1 MRKAKIEEIEML
13 RALAFVA
20 VVVQH
25 AIAHYT
31 YDPGM
36 TPGDGAVIGLLLL
49 AVKFAVPLFVFITG
63 LVLFYNYDGKIAYG
77 DFVWKR
83 FRDIIVPYLV
93 WTGFYF
99 LMYHVWSHPDWSA
112 LWEFVRLAV
121 TGKASYHLWYV
132 VMVFQFYL
140 LFPLLRGAFTGLKRR
155 LTAPWQVYGLLV
167 VTAGLYVYVM
177 TLVWPLNLLFDRWDL
192 PVLTPLFT
200 KFADRNALYFVYYF
214 ALGAVAGLALTQWRA
229 FLLKYWAV
237 IVAVFAGMF
246 GYFAYRVM
254 GSYQYE
260 PAFRVNFDYLFLL
273 RPWMAVFL
281 IVSILAFY
289 LLAMRLGTSRLA
301 AVIGR
306 YSFGAYLMHAYVLRQ
321 TYFVTDGLLA
331 GQNVTVRTVI
341 AAVLC
346 AAVSIL
352 ATMLLAKT
360 PFGKVLVGVKDK

>member
-1 MRKAKIEEIEML
+1 MRKAKIEEIELL
-13 RALAFVA
+13 RALAFLA

-31 YDPGM
+31 FDPGM
-36 TPGDGAVIGLLLL
+36 TPADGVAIGLLLL

-63 LVLFYNYDGKIAYG
+63 LVLFYNYDGPLRYG

-99 LMYHVWSHPDWSA
+99 LMYHVWNHPDVSA
-112 LWEFVRLAV
+112 VWEFVRLAV

-132 VMVFQFYL
+132 VMIFQFYL
-140 LFPLLRGAFTGLKRR
+140 LFPLLRRAFVWLRGLLKAR
-155 LTAPWQVYGLLV
+155 WQVYAVLTLS
-167 VTAGLYVYVM
+167 AGLYVYLM
-177 TLVWPLNLLFDRWDL
+177 TLVWPLNVLMEAWNV

-214 ALGAVAGLALTQWRA
+214 AMGAVTGLALTHWRA
-229 FLLKYWAV
+229 FLTKYRTAIW
-237 IVAVFAGMF
+237 AVFAGMF
-246 GYFAYRVM
+246 AYFAYRVIGM
-254 GSYQYE
+254 YQYE

-281 IVSILAFY
+281 IVSILALY
-289 LLAMRLGTSRLA
+289 LLAMRVGTSRWA

-321 TYFVTDGLLA
+321 TYFLTDGLLA
-331 GQNVTVRTVI
+331 GYNVTLRTVI
-341 AAVLC
+341 AALLC

-360 PFGKVLVGVKDK
+360 PLGKVVVGVRDK